1 LTSHSVD
8 AKIFDVASLICL
20 GETKFVIL
28 NWETW
33 MNDDAKKHADAILNH
48 IMDDDP
54 VIVSTRNQFNGTPVA
69 LQVNVP
75 SDLRESLKLLSYKT
89 GKSMAEIVSHLL
101 TTQEVLHKIWISTE
115 NPNS

>member
-33 MNDDAKKHADAILNH
+33 MNDDAKKQAEYYPKSHL
-48 IMDDDP
+48 DDDP

-89 GKSMAEIVSHLL
+89 GRSMAEIVSHLL
-101 TTQEVLHKIWISTE
+101 TTQEVLHKIWISTDD
-115 NPNS
+115 PNS